1 MTVKA
6 RLGVE
11 SEVENDRMT
20 ESVKTTGWRGSE
32 ALWLSA
38 AYDLL
43 LNQGVEAVRV
53 LPLAKSLNLS
63 RTSFYSHFD
72 SREALLDAL
81 VNRWREKNT
90 GNLVGRTTA
99 PAKTIA
105 QALFNLFD
113 CWLSTEIFDDRFDFA
128 IRNWALGTPSLK
140 EVVEANDQTRI
151 EAIQAMFEKFGF
163 ASDQA
168 QVRAFTVYYTQ
179 IGYISMMVRET
190 KKARIARMPQY
201 IETFSGTRA
210 TEAELAE
217 FTARHTAPEP

>member
-1 MTVKA
+1 
-6 RLGVE
+6 VE
-11 SEVENDRMT
+11 SDRMT

-32 ALWLSA
+32 ALWLGA

-81 VNRWREKNT
+81 INRWREKNT

-128 IRNWALGTPSLK
+128 IRNWALGTQSLK
-140 EVVEANDQTRI
+140 EIVEANDGARI
-151 EAIQAMFEKFGF
+151 AAIQAMFERFGF
-163 ASDQA
+163 APDQA

-190 KKARIARMPQY
+190 KEARIARMPHY

-217 FTARHTAPEP
+217 FRTRHTAPRT